1 MSLTS
6 YRAAL
11 PRVRAALVQRVPRGF
26 LDAGVVR
33 SFQRD
38 VRFFPGL
45 AVTYSPT
52 S

>member
-11 PRVRAALVQRVPRGF
+11 PRAIFVRVGVPRG
-26 LDAGVVR
+26 LCGIVVVR
-33 SFQRD
+33 GI